1 MSICRI
7 SMTPLLVA
15 ICMTGLALPSAWAQ
29 NVPKPPVL
37 LTTPEHVPLVA
48 APDYSDQA
56 TWLCLPGQPDHCDVD
71 LDATEVAAD
80 GTLSAKPFVG
90 VAADPPIDCFY
101 VYPTVSMDLG
111 GNSDLVANEEE
122 ASVIRHQA
130 ARFRSVCRVFAP
142 LYRQITLTALR
153 ARMSGETI
161 RLDGAAAYDD
171 VKSAWEY
178 YLANENNGRG
188 VVLIGHSQ
196 GSGVLNRLIAAEID
210 GKPAQELIVSAM
222 LTGSNTAVPTGG
234 IVGGAFQHLPLCT
247 EKGEVGCV
255 ISYVTFRDNVP
266 PPAHSRFGRVRGA
279 ENDTSQQAACVNP
292 AMLDGSNGNLHAY
305 LASGKSA
312 FASSRVQG
320 DWIVGAGPE
329 PTTDFVTVPGLLT
342 GQCVY
347 ENGFSYLAVTT
358 HDNASDPRTDSITGD
373 VFVGE
378 QRLDDWGLHLI
389 DMNVVMGNLVNIV
402 RLQGET
408 WSSDR

>member
-1 MSICRI
+1 MSIFRI
-7 SMTPLLVA
+7 SMPPLLLVICTIA
-15 ICMTGLALPSAWAQ
+15 ISLSSAWAQ
-29 NVPKPPVL
+29 SVPKPPVL
-37 LTTPEHVPLVA
+37 HTAPHHVPLAA
-48 APDYSDQA
+48 APDYSDKA
-56 TWLCLPGQPDHCDVD
+56 TWLCLPGQSDHCDVD
-71 LDATEVAAD
+71 LDTTEVAAD
-80 GTLSAKPFVG
+80 GTLTAKPFVG
-90 VAADPPIDCFY
+90 VATNPPIDCFY
-101 VYPTVSMDLG
+101 VYPTVSIDAG

-153 ARMSGETI
+153 ARMNGGTVE
-161 RLDGAAAYDD
+161 LDGAAAYND
-171 VKSAWEY
+171 VKSAWEH
-178 YLANENNGRG
+178 YLVNENNGRG

-196 GSGVLNRLIAAEID
+196 GSGMLNRLIAAEID
-210 GKPAQELIVSAM
+210 GKPAQKLIVSAM

-234 IVGGAFQHLPLCT
+234 IVGGAFQQLPLCT
-247 EKGEVGCV
+247 TKGEVGCV
-255 ISYVTFRDNVP
+255 ISYVTFRDDVP

-279 ENDTSQQAACVNP
+279 ETDTTQQAACVNP

-320 DWIVGAGPE
+320 EWVVGAGAE
-329 PTTDFVTVPGLLT
+329 PTTDFVSVPGLLT
-342 GQCVY
+342 GNCVY
-347 ENGFSYLAVTT
+347 ENGFSYLSVTT
-358 HDNASDPRTDSITGD
+358 HGDANDSRADSITGD

-402 RLQGET
+402 RLQGEV
-408 WSSDR
+408 WSER